1 MLTMHLIKEDVK
13 SYCGT
18 ALPVLQFRHSPNQ
31 YLKKTKQKT
40 NTIDITAGWQ
50 KERQHQPQQQPGLQT
65 PSSQK

>member
-1 MLTMHLIKEDVK
+1 MPTMHLIKEESLTVVQLCL
-13 SYCGT
+13 YCNLDIHQINT
-18 ALPVLQFRHSPNQ
+18 RKQ
-31 YLKKTKQKT
+31 KQKT